1 MAVFD
6 TNIII
11 DYLNGHAKARVEF
24 EAVRRPVVSIVTW
37 MEVLV
42 GVPEDVRPMVE
53 EFFQDSCDVISVD
66 DQIARHAV
74 AFRAKKKLKLLDAIV
89 LATAFSRN
97 QALITRDSGFNESD
111 PLVRIP
117 YKI

>member
-11 DYLNGHAKARVEF
+11 DYLNGHAPARTEF
-24 EAVRRPVVSIVTW
+24 EAVRRPVVSIITW

-42 GVPEDVRPMVE
+42 GVPADARADVEAFLADR
-53 EFFQDSCDVISVD
+53 CDVVPI
-66 DQIARHAV
+66 DQEIARHAV
-74 AFRAKKKLKLLDAIV
+74 VFRADRRLKLLDAIV

-97 QALITRDSGFNESD
+97 QVLVTRDSGFKAGD

-117 YKI
+117 YHI

>member
-11 DYLNGHAKARVEF
+11 DYLNGHAPARTEF
-24 EAVRRPVVSIVTW
+24 DAVRRPVVSIITW

-42 GVPEDVRPMVE
+42 GVPADARVEVE
-53 EFFQDSCDVISVD
+53 EFLADRCDIALIDEEV
-66 DQIARHAV
+66 ARHAV
-74 AFRAKKKLKLLDAIV
+74 IFRTDRRLKLLDAIV

-97 QALITRDSGFNESD
+97 QVLVTRDSGFKADD

-117 YKI
+117 YHI

>member
-11 DYLNGHAKARVEF
+11 DYLNGHVPAKTEF
-24 EAVRRPVVSIVTW
+24 DAVGRPAVSIITW

-42 GVPEDVRPMVE
+42 GVPADARAEVE
-53 EFFQDSCDVISVD
+53 GFLADRCDVLEID
-66 DQIARHAV
+66 EEIARHAV
-74 AFRAKKKLKLLDAIV
+74 RLRTDRKLKLLDAIV

-97 QALITRDSGFNESD
+97 QVLVTRDSGFRADD

-117 YKI
+117 YRL